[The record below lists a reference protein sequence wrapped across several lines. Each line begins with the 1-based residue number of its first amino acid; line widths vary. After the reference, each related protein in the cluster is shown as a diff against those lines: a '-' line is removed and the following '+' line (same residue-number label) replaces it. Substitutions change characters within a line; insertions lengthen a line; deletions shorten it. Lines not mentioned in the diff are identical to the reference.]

1 MVTQDNGS
9 EDAENSDRSL
19 KPPVSLRRKAGE
31 AACTSRG
38 ASMSEQK
45 PQGFT
50 AAKAPEQR
58 CWC

>member
-1 MVTQDNGS
+1 MTQDNGS

-19 KPPVSLRRKAGE
+19 KPPVSLRRKARE

-38 ASMSEQK
+38 VSMSEQR
-45 PQGFT
+45 PQVFT
-50 AAKAPEQR
+50 AAMAPEQW

>member
-1 MVTQDNGS
+1 MTQDNGS

-19 KPPVSLRRKAGE
+19 KPPVSLRWKARE

-38 ASMSEQK
+38 VRMSEQK
-45 PQGFT
+45 PQVFT
-50 AAKAPEQR
+50 AATTPEQR